1 MQTVLVTIEGPQN
14 VVDAELAGDVPI
26 RTLAPLL
33 LELCGVGVR
42 QSPAQP
48 QLSAG
53 RLMELAR
60 LAQEGYA
67 FEAAGSVWAVELR
80 PNEPLPLDRSLIA
93 CQVVDGMR
101 LRLHDLVA
109 RQRQRELEAQ
119 FVPQEVAPSGATA
132 GVGVVWRR
140 E

>member
-1 MQTVLVTIEGPQN
+1 MRTVLVTIEGPQGT
-14 VVDAELAGDVPI
+14 VDAELAGDAPI

-33 LELCGVGVR
+33 LELCGVSVP
-42 QSPAQP
+42 QAPQI
-48 QLSAG
+48 QLSAA
-53 RLMELAR
+53 RLMELAS

-67 FEAAGSVWAVELR
+67 FEAAGSVWAIELR

-101 LRLHDLVA
+101 LRLRDLVA
-109 RQRQRELEAQ
+109 RQRQRDLAAQ
-119 FVPQEVAPSGATA
+119 FIPQEIAPSGSTA

-140 E
+140 